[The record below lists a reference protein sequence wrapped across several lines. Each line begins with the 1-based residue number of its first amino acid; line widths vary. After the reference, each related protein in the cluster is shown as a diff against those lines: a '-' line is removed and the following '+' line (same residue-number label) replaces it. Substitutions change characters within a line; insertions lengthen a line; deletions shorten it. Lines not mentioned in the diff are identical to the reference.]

1 MILTNECLPGLKY
14 IFFII
19 IYSNIFYINHIYK
32 KLNTKQIVEIDNEL
46 KLDPYENQT
55 IFYKKTNLK
64 PIAFYYPEY
73 NSISYYKY
81 FNNSNHIST
90 NDLELLIKAQIN
102 LAKNHKIF
110 GFAIDFNIYDTDFV
124 ITETMNILLNKIK
137 FPFFLIW
144 RNDDINNNDISK
156 IKYFFGNLKKYIDS
170 ENYIKIQ
177 DKPVISL
184 KKPNIIKN
192 RLYIISLIRT
202 IARNIIGE
210 IFLIYPF
217 TGKITQ
223 EFFYNEFD
231 GAYDYSIYDLF
242 QEITNRPNI
251 IHYSGYIYKNLIM
264 NRLVINFTL
273 FRTCYLN
280 YKIFDDYK
288 PEQFY
293 ITNKIIFKRE
303 KNNNIR
309 NKGFIFINSWND
321 YQNGNYLEYNEK
333 YGYASINTFSKSLL
347 NIKFNPNEYKLDYIN
362 NTTVAIHIHVYY
374 EQLLNKT
381 IKRIN
386 KMPIKYDLYISTT
399 SKEKKEFIE
408 NYIEKSE
415 KTTANKYEIKIYEN
429 KGRDVYPFIRQMRN
443 HYKKYKYIC
452 HLHTKRSAH
461 KLYLGANWSEY
472 LYKNLIG
479 SKRLI
484 YDILYYFEQNAKL
497 GFIFPEPYYE
507 LIKGV
512 LEFNNLNIALHIK
525 NKKFMNFILNKIFH
539 KYKVGDKLIFPIGD
553 MFWAKTKAIYQ
564 IFNVRLKFPEELGQ
578 TNETIM
584 HAIERLWLYL
594 VKLNGY
600 YYKTTFKYY

>member
-1 MILTNECLPGLKY
+1 MILSNECLQGLKY
-14 IFFII
+14 VFFTI
-19 IYSNIFYINHIYK
+19 IYSSIFYIDHIYK
-32 KLNTKQIVEIDNEL
+32 KLDTKQIIEIDNEL
-46 KLDPYENQT
+46 KLDPYENET
-55 IFYKKTNLK
+55 IYFKKTNLK

-81 FNNSNHIST
+81 FNNSNPISP
-90 NDLELLIKAQIN
+90 NDLELLINSQIN
-102 LAKNHKIF
+102 LAKNHQIY

-124 ITETMNILLNKIK
+124 ITETMDILLNKIK

-144 RNDDINNNDISK
+144 RNDDVNYNDTEK
-156 IKYFFGNLKKYIDS
+156 IKNFFDNIKKYIDS

-177 DKPVISL
+177 NKPVISL
-184 KKPNIIKN
+184 KKTKIIKN

-202 IARNIIGE
+202 VARDMIGE

-223 EFFYNEFD
+223 DFFYNEFD

-264 NRLVINFTL
+264 NKLDINFTL
-273 FRTCYLN
+273 FRTCYLS

-293 ITNKIIFKRE
+293 ITNKIILKWE
-303 KNNNIR
+303 KSNNIR
-309 NKGFIFINSWND
+309 NEGFIFINSWND
-321 YQNGNYLEYNEK
+321 YQKGNYLEYNEK

-347 NIKFNPNEYKLDYIN
+347 NIKFNINEYKLDYIN
-362 NTTVAIHIHVYY
+362 NSIVAIHIHVYY

-381 IKRIN
+381 LKRIN
-386 KMPIKYDLYISTT
+386 KIPIKYDLYISTT

-415 KTTANKYEIKIYEN
+415 KTTANKYEIKVYEN

-443 HYKKYKYIC
+443 HYKEYKYIC

-461 KLYLGANWSEY
+461 KLYLGSNWSEY
-472 LYKNLIG
+472 LYNNLIG
-479 SKRLI
+479 SKRI
-484 YDILYYFEQNAKL
+484 IFEILYDFEQNEKL

-507 LIKGV
+507 LIKGI
-512 LEFNNLNIALHIK
+512 LEFNNLNIALHKK
-525 NKKFMNFILNKIFH
+525 NKNYMNDILKRIFH
-539 KYKVGDKLIFPIGD
+539 KYKVSDKLIFPIGD

-564 IFNVRLKFPEELGQ
+564 IFNIRLKFPKELGQ
-578 TNETIM
+578 TNETII
-584 HAIERLWLYL
+584 HAIERLWLYF

-600 YYKTTFKYY
+600 LYKTTLKHY